1 MILYLYFYI
10 YLIKFKKLMSESNDI
25 KAQRKKKFLEKMSN
39 KNQNQSQKNISSN
52 PQNNIPQYPPNQ
64 YQNNLNQNQYFTN
77 QNNFF
82 NQSPQEQ
89 NMNKKNYKGIDY
101 EEKYKKL
108 NIYQSNIQLINK
120 FKKLLLIII
129 SLCHCAKIDLIANAK
144 SFVTTFLIIEITC
157 YGYQIILNQKRR
169 KLIPRENNIQ
179 NNNQN
184 SNNKFINNVDKYTD
198 FALNNFGYVD
208 KGFEIF
214 QIVYGLVFDFCLII
228 MLNIIIIS
236 IK

>member
-1 MILYLYFYI
+1 
-10 YLIKFKKLMSESNDI
+10 MSESNDI

-101 EEKYKKL
+101 EEKYKKI
-108 NIYQSNIQLINK
+108 NIYKNILI
-120 FKKLLLIII
+120 L
-129 SLCHCAKIDLIANAK
+129 
-144 SFVTTFLIIEITC
+144 
-157 YGYQIILNQKRR
+157 
-169 KLIPRENNIQ
+169 
-179 NNNQN
+179 
-184 SNNKFINNVDKYTD
+184 
-198 FALNNFGYVD
+198 
-208 KGFEIF
+208 
-214 QIVYGLVFDFCLII
+214 
-228 MLNIIIIS
+228 
-236 IK
+236 